1 MDLIA
6 SIYITCASIGAVV
19 GVLLGWG
26 NEKAGGPIEGAA
38 QCACAGLGVAFLIHL
53 FSSSY

>member
-1 MDLIA
+1 MDSIA

-38 QCACAGLGVAFLIHL
+38 QCACVGLGVAFLIHL
-53 FSSSY
+53 FSF